1 MNLTRQITKCCCP
14 WQVNQEL
21 ADRGVEVHTVDYSSV
36 PSLTKALSGVD
47 VIISFVAELDNSNS
61 QLNLFQAAEA
71 TGVKRFI
78 PSEWAMDVQRY
89 AAAAIQCKS
98 LVVDLIYTLQGS
110 MTALLS
116 MNSKRS
122 FDIFS
127 PAKIRSSIL

>member
-1 MNLTRQITKCCCP
+1 M
-14 WQVNQEL
+14 
-21 ADRGVEVHTVDYSSV
+21 
-36 PSLTKALSGVD
+36 KALSGVD

-61 QLNLFQAAEA
+61 QLNLFHAAEA

-98 LVVDLIYTLQGS
+98 FGDLIYTLQGS
-110 MTALLS
+110 MTAVPS

-122 FDIFS
+122 FAIFS
-127 PAKIRSSIL
+127 PAKIRTSIP